1 MIEAPACCGCCRRF
15 LLRIGDVVFRACV
28 LSSEEGNEGIWNF
41 AIAPMN
47 PCKPLGFGLDNRLVR
62 LTL

>member
-1 MIEAPACCGCCRRF
+1 M
-15 LLRIGDVVFRACV
+15 VFRACV